1 MKRRQFIKRS
11 SAATVP
17 VLLGGM
23 NVSALNNPMFNALN
37 TDTDRVLVLIQMDGG
52 NDGLN
57 MILPKDQYS
66 NLVQARENVLV
77 PENSILDLTDTLGFH
92 PVMGDL
98 KNVFDDGKLNIIQ
111 GVAYPNQNRSHFRS
125 TDIWTTGSPADEN
138 WTTGWLGRYFN
149 IANPDYPTGYPNA
162 DNPDPF
168 AITIGSQVSNT
179 CEGSGGNFSMALI
192 DPENLSALAAP
203 INGTIPPDSCYGD
216 SIQFLVDSIVQT
228 NAYNDVIQAANDNG
242 TNLSTKYDNN
252 NNLAQKL
259 KVVSRLIA
267 GGLQT
272 KVYVVSIGGF
282 DTHASQVTG
291 NDTTQGEHAELL
303 AEMSQAICAFQDDL
317 KELGLE
323 ERVIGMTFS
332 EFGRRIRSNDSLGTD
347 HGTAAPMML
356 FGTCVNSV
364 VIGDNPTIS
373 PDVDVQEGVP
383 MQFDFR
389 SVYGSVLMD
398 WFGVEE
404 QTVKDLLYE
413 DFQHLPILN
422 NCDSVDAKDILKEGE
437 LEFNAYPNPFDQTTT
452 IEFTVKS
459 GWVKIS
465 LFDVIG
471 SELKVLT
478 NQKFT
483 AGKHQIL
490 MEGHDLAAGSYYY
503 RIQTDYGQKTKRLV
517 KVK

>member
-1 MKRRQFIKRS
+1 MCIRDS
-11 SAATVP
+11 
-17 VLLGGM
+17 
-23 NVSALNNPMFNALN
+23 NN
-37 TDTDRVLVLIQMDGG
+37 D
-52 NDGLN
+52 
-57 MILPKDQYS
+57 
-66 NLVQARENVLV
+66 
-77 PENSILDLTDTLGFH
+77 
-92 PVMGDL
+92 
-98 KNVFDDGKLNIIQ
+98 
-111 GVAYPNQNRSHFRS
+111 
-125 TDIWTTGSPADEN
+125 
-138 WTTGWLGRYFN
+138 
-149 IANPDYPTGYPNA
+149 
-162 DNPDPF
+162 
-168 AITIGSQVSNT
+168 
-179 CEGSGGNFSMALI
+179 
-192 DPENLSALAAP
+192 
-203 INGTIPPDSCYGD
+203 
-216 SIQFLVDSIVQT
+216 
-228 NAYNDVIQAANDNG
+228 
-242 TNLSTKYDNN
+242 
-252 NNLAQKL
+252 LAQKL
-259 KVVSRLIA
+259 KVVARLIA

-291 NDTTQGEHAELL
+291 SDTTQGEHADLL

-317 KELGLE
+317 EELGLE
-323 ERVIGMTFS
+323 QRVLGMTFS

-356 FGTCVNSV
+356 FGSCVNSGV
-364 VIGDNPTIS
+364 LGENPIIS

-389 SVYGSVLMD
+389 SVYGSILMD
-398 WFGVEE
+398 WFDVEE
-404 QTVKDLLYE
+404 QTIKDILFD
-413 DFQHLPILN
+413 DFQHLPILS
-422 NCDSVDAKDILKEGE
+422 NCESVNAKDILKEGE